1 MAGKTHRTFK
11 FPDGTQ
17 VAVRSETEAV
27 NAAARGAREVKPEA
41 PKAPS
46 GQKSDSK

>member
-1 MAGKTHRTFK
+1 MASKTRRTFEL
-11 FPDGTQ
+11 PDGTQ

-27 NAAARGAREVKPEA
+27 NLAARGAREVKAEA
-41 PKAPS
+41 PKSS